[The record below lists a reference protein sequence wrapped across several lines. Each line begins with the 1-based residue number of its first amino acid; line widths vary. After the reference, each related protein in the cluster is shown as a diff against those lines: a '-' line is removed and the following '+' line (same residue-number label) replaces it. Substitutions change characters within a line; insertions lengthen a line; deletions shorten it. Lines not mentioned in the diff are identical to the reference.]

1 MVHGT
6 HNALEDSRNN
16 SILISINDE
25 LFNRNDAKISVFDS
39 GYLVGDGVW
48 EALRLHDGVL
58 VFLEDHLNR
67 LWQSAKTVGMAL
79 PFTKE
84 ELTNKVWKTLNAN
97 KMTDGV
103 HVRIMVTR
111 GIKKT
116 PSQDPRLTISAPNV
130 VIIPEYKTASKDSK
144 EKGIT
149 LFTSTVRRGSPDYLD
164 PRLNCHSKLHEVQ
177 ALIQAI
183 EAGADEA
190 LMLDVH
196 GFVATCNATNFFMV
210 KNNEVW
216 TSTSKYCMNGITRA
230 KVIEVCNAN
239 DIKCVE
245 KDFSLFDVYG
255 ADEAFVTGTFG
266 GLTPV
271 IKIDGRTIGEGK
283 LGVMTKKLSNLY
295 ENLIE
300 TQVKHG

>member
-6 HNALEDSRNN
+6 HNALADSRNDD
-16 SILISINDE
+16 ILISINGE
-25 LFNRNDAKISVFDS
+25 LFKRNEAKISVFDS

-48 EALRLHDGVL
+48 EALRLHHGVL
-58 VFLEDHLNR
+58 VFIDDHFNR
-67 LWQSAKTVGMAL
+67 LWQSASTIGMSL
-79 PFTKE
+79 PFSKQ
-84 ELTNKVWKTLNAN
+84 ELTDQVWNTLKAN
-97 KMTDGV
+97 NMIDGV

-116 PSQDPRLTISAPNV
+116 PSQDPRLTISGPNV
-130 VIIPEYKTASKDSK
+130 VIIPEFKTATREYKDKS
-144 EKGIT
+144 IT
-149 LFTSTVRRGSPDYLD
+149 IFTITVRRVSPDYLD

-190 LMLDVH
+190 LMLDVN
-196 GFVATCNATNFFMV
+196 GFVSTCNATNFFIV
-210 KNNEVW
+210 RNNEVW

-230 KVIEVCNAN
+230 KVIEVCRMNN
-239 DIKCVE
+239 ISCYE

-271 IKIDGRTIGEGK
+271 TKIDGRVIGDGNFGK
-283 LGVMTKKLSNLY
+283 MTRGLSNLY
-295 ENLIE
+295 ESLIK
-300 TQVKHG
+300 TTVNNG